1 MRSPRAARRQ
11 ARRSAP
17 LRAVIGV
24 THRIAGPADPQGT
37 GEAKE
42 GTMPKDL
49 LLLGANAPDM
59 ELLRTRLVR
68 VGYRVVPAKTP
79 EMAHTLIRV
88 GGTRIGAVIV
98 PSDLPVVSLRG
109 ALDSMRRMQ
118 TQGGGLTFVAAGRD
132 PGEEGRR
139 RLRDAGV
146 RIGIFDPV
154 DLHTLRFQINC
165 ALADGLPLPP
175 ARSKRTTLRAPADW
189 KVVALSG
196 GRAKEGRVYSI
207 SPTGAFVVLP
217 QPWMIRSQVEL
228 RWTHAFTGTV
238 SAACRVVMTN
248 VPGNV
253 MRRSLP
259 LGMGLRFDHLPEAA
273 SVALLMYADQ
283 CHRRLAV

>member
-1 MRSPRAARRQ
+1 V
-11 ARRSAP
+11 RSAQP
-17 LRAVIGV
+17 RAVIGV
-24 THRIAGPADPQGT
+24 THPIAGCADPQGT

-42 GTMPKDL
+42 GTVPKDL

-88 GGTRIGAVIV
+88 GGARIGAVIV

-118 TQGGGLTFVAAGRD
+118 TAGGDALTFVAAGRD
-132 PGEEGRR
+132 PGPEGRR

-154 DLHTLRFQINC
+154 DLHTLRFQINR
-165 ALADGLPLPP
+165 ALADGMPLPP
-175 ARSKRTTLRAPADW
+175 ARSKRATLRAPADW
-189 KVVALSG
+189 KIVALAG
-196 GRAKEGRVYSI
+196 GRSKEGRFYSI

-217 QPWMIRSQVEL
+217 QPWMVRSNVEL
-228 RWTHAFTGTV
+228 RWTHSFTGVV

-273 SVALLMYADQ
+273 SVALLMYADE
-283 CHRRLAV
+283 CHQRLAV

>member
-1 MRSPRAARRQ
+1 M
-11 ARRSAP
+11 
-17 LRAVIGV
+17 
-24 THRIAGPADPQGT
+24 PQ
-37 GEAKE
+37 
-42 GTMPKDL
+42 DL

-118 TQGGGLTFVAAGRD
+118 TAGGDALTFVAAGRD
-132 PGEEGRR
+132 PGSEGRR

-154 DLHTLRFQINC
+154 DLHTLRFQVNR
-165 ALADGLPLPP
+165 ALADGMPLPP
-175 ARSKRTTLRAPADW
+175 ARSKRGTLRAPADW
-189 KVVALSG
+189 TVVALSG
-196 GRAKEGRVYSI
+196 GRGKEGRFYSI
-207 SPTGAFVVLP
+207 SPSGAFVVLP
-217 QPWMIRSQVEL
+217 QPWMIRSHVEL
-228 RWTHAFTGTV
+228 RWTHSHTGTV

-283 CHRRLAV
+283 CHRQLAV

>member
-1 MRSPRAARRQ
+1 MPR
-11 ARRSAP
+11 
-17 LRAVIGV
+17 
-24 THRIAGPADPQGT
+24 
-37 GEAKE
+37 
-42 GTMPKDL
+42 DL
-49 LLLGANAPDM
+49 VLLGANAPDM

-79 EMAHTLIRV
+79 EMAGTLLRV
-88 GGTRIGAVIV
+88 GGARVGAVIV

-109 ALDSMRRMQ
+109 ALDSMRRQ
-118 TQGGGLTFVAAGRD
+118 TPGGEVTFVAAGRD
-132 PGEEGRR
+132 PGDEARR

-154 DLHTLRFQINC
+154 DLHTLRFQINR
-165 ALADGLPLPP
+165 ALADGMPLPP
-175 ARSKRTTLRAPADW
+175 ARSKRGTLRAPADW
-189 KVVALSG
+189 KVVAISG
-196 GRAKEGRVYSI
+196 GRAKEGRIYSI
-207 SPTGAFVVLP
+207 SPSGTFVVLP
-217 QPWMIRSQVEL
+217 QPWMIRSHVEL
-228 RWTHAFTGTV
+228 RWTHPHTGTV

-283 CHRRLAV
+283 CHQRLEV